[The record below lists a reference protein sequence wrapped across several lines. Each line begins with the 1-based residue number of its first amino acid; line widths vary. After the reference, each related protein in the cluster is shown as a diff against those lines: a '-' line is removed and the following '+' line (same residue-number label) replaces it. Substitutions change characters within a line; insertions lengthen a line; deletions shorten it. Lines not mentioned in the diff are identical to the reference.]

1 MLKKIFFLSLLT
13 AILPL
18 WAFSQKTPPK
28 PAYEIKVAV
37 KDYPGD
43 SMVLAYKLGS
53 KNYIK
58 DTVAFSG
65 GKAVFTGDKPLE
77 GGIYMVLM
85 PPDNKYFEV
94 LVNPGEQFMS
104 FETTGPNYVEAMKIK
119 GSKDNELFYDYMR
132 FLGTMNQK
140 ATPWRTQTDSLRKQK
155 KEESPEYKKAIEEL
169 ELLDREV
176 KARQAEIV
184 AKNPNTL
191 CATIIKINQAIDIPE
206 PPADIKGKKEKEDE
220 FRYFFYKSHFF
231 DGLDW
236 SDERM
241 VRTPFIEQKINEYLE
256 KLTVSHPD
264 SMSVSCDYILAKAQQ
279 NKEIYKFCAS
289 WLLNHFAASKI
300 ICMDKVYVYLADKYY
315 CNKNAPYGGAF
326 WVEQEQLDKICKNAN
341 ELRPVRCGELAPNL
355 ILNTLDGKPVEL
367 HKIKAEYVIVYFWDP
382 DCGNCKKQSAKL
394 VELYDQLKARGAEVF
409 GICSKSYE
417 EFDKCLKKVE
427 EMKMTWINTGDPYY
441 QARAK
446 QLYDIKMTPF
456 IYLLDK
462 DKKILFKRLE
472 ADQVLEVLDKE
483 AERRKKEAEKK

>member
-1 MLKKIFFLSLLT
+1 MKKLILLSVLHAALSVVLLGQ
-13 AILPL
+13 AAP
-18 WAFSQKTPPK
+18 KK
-28 PAYEIKVAV
+28 PAYEIKVTV

-43 SMVLAYKLGS
+43 SLVLAYKLGS

-58 DTVAFSG
+58 DTTACIA
-65 GKAVFTGDKPLE
+65 GKAVFSGDKPLE
-77 GGIYMVLM
+77 GGIYLVLM

-94 LVNPGEQFMS
+94 LVNPEEQFMT
-104 FETTGPNYVEAMKIK
+104 FETTGPNYVEAMKVK

-132 FLGTMNQK
+132 FLSAMNAK
-140 ATPWRTQTDSLRKQK
+140 ATPWRMQTDTLRRQK
-155 KEESPEYKKAIEEL
+155 KEESPEYQKAVAEL
-169 ELLDREV
+169 ELLDKDV
-176 KARQAEIV
+176 KARQSDIATQY
-184 AKNPNTL
+184 PNTL
-191 CATIIKINQAIDIPE
+191 CATIIKINQAVDIPE

-220 FRYFFYKSHFF
+220 FRYYFYKGHFF
-231 DGLDW
+231 DGLNW
-236 SDERM
+236 EDERL
-241 VRTPFIEQKINEYLE
+241 VRTPFIEQKIGEYLE

-264 SMSVSCDYILAKAQQ
+264 SMIVACDFLLEKARK

-300 ICMDKVYVYLADKYY
+300 ICMDRVYVHLADKYY
-315 CNKNAPYGGAF
+315 CDKKGPFGGAF
-326 WVEQEQLDKICKNAN
+326 WVDQEQLDKICKNAN

-355 ILNTLDGKPVEL
+355 ILNTLDGKQVEL

-394 VELYDQLKARGAEVF
+394 VELYDQLKARGVEIF

-417 EFDKCLKKVE
+417 DFDKCLKKAE
-427 EMKMTWINTGDPYY
+427 ELNMKWINTGDPYY